1 MDTCF
6 NKRYTC
12 GSFVF
17 SVIFLRNLKEAYM
30 SRDGRQEQETTKNKV
45 HFLSLVVSFVLSFA
59 LLPVFSFA
67 SHPLPINHL
76 IIGGGF
82 PPGLHIMSL
91 CL

>member
-1 MDTCF
+1 
-6 NKRYTC
+6 
-12 GSFVF
+12 
-17 SVIFLRNLKEAYM
+17 M

-45 HFLSLVVSFVLSFA
+45 HFLNLVVSFVLSFV

-76 IIGGGF
+76 IVGGGS